1 MTGRQDV
8 AGNDHVLVRAAQ
20 QGDTDAFAMLV
31 SAHRPWLV
39 SLCRSLL
46 SGDHYAAEDIAQEC
60 LVRLHSTLVHC
71 PERELAVRP
80 WLSVVARHA
89 CIDHFRRTQRQPVP
103 VDNLPERSSHDED
116 IFEVDPALAKA
127 WSRLTPR
134 HREALY
140 HRELIGLSYDD
151 IATLLQTTSAGVES
165 VLVRARAALRR
176 EYRRAGGRL
185 LGCGAFLGLER
196 SVRGQSPHPE
206 AVAHVAGCRSCA
218 QVLGEIERMA
228 GLLRGAPLPPAPP
241 PRTPWSVLHDTAT
254 RIGELLAPVAPMA
267 SDLSHL
273 AVAAA
278 AGLALVTPM
287 ATADPAGRPVLQP
300 TLRPGVQQVVPGP
313 AHAPEGFPTSPGSF
327 PSPAPAPR
335 PSWYQG
341 PTYFPQPTWGPSQ
354 DGPTPTPGFT
364 PPPLAVLS
372 PQPHGSESP
381 PPTWNPWPSP
391 SSGRYDPEQQPSPG

>member
-1 MTGRQDV
+1 MTGRQQV
-8 AGNDHVLVRAAQ
+8 ADGRDHLLVRAAQ
-20 QGDTDAFAMLV
+20 QGHADAFAQLV

-46 SGDHYAAEDIAQEC
+46 SGDHHAAEDIAQEC

-89 CIDHFRRTQRQPVP
+89 CIDHVRRTQRQPVP
-103 VDNLPERSSHDED
+103 VENLPERSSHDED

-151 IATLLQTTSAGVES
+151 IATLLDTTSAGVES

-196 SVRGQSPHPE
+196 SVRGRNPHPE
-206 AVAHVAGCRSCA
+206 AVAHVARCRNCA

-241 PRTPWSVLHDTAT
+241 TRTPWSVLHGGAT
-254 RIGELLAPVAPMA
+254 RMGELLAPVAPMV
-267 SDLSHL
+267 SDLAHL
-273 AVAAA
+273 TVAAGA
-278 AGLALVTPM
+278 ALAIVSPL
-287 ATADPAGRPVLQP
+287 ATTAPAGRPDLQP
-300 TLRPGVQQVVPGP
+300 TVQSGVEQVVPGP
-313 AHAPEGFPTSPGSF
+313 ARSPGSSASSTQVL
-327 PSPAPAPR
+327 PSPPPR
-335 PSWYQG
+335 PSWYQS
-341 PTYFPQPTWGPSQ
+341 PTSFPQPPWGPAQ
-354 DGPTPTPGFT
+354 EGPTPTPWFT
-364 PPPLAVLS
+364 PAPLTVLS
-372 PQPHGSESP
+372 PQPHASERP
-381 PPTWNPWPSP
+381 PPTWNPTPSRSP
-391 SSGRYDPEQQPSPG
+391 NRYVPQQPTSPR